1 MEEAAEFI
9 RKLVPLARSRREMA
23 DLERKGEA
31 VGQLLKFPPPPPDA
45 LRGEFGRIGVDAD
58 VDPSGIGRQV
68 LDPVGSDLAGIRI
81 DEVMDADLF
90 GGGVLPGPHSPRLR
104 RALSFSRR
112 RR

>member
-1 MEEAAEFI
+1 
-9 RKLVPLARSRREMA
+9 MA

-90 GGGVLPGPHSPRLR
+90 GGGCPSRPAFPSSPTS
-104 RALSFSRR
+104 SFFFASTEMTGSPVRW
-112 RR
+112 